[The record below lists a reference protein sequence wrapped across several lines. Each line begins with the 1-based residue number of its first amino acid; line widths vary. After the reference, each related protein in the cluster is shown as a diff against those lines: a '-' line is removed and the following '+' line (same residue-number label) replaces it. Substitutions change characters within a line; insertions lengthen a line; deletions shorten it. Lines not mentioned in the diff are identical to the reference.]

1 MEENKEVASV
11 KSNEKS
17 FIAPLALA
25 IAIGSCLG
33 VFYTWSHAY
42 KSKQQFLELARVDK
56 SLQQTIQQQ
65 EQTIVEL
72 QNTLTQLREE
82 AHRGNDEW
90 VLAEVQYMVQSANI
104 NLSVEHNVPVAIKLL
119 KAADDKVKNFSKL
132 GNSSLRKAI
141 ANSLSALNA
150 LPQFDAEGIVISLQA
165 MSKTLETLPLVKQST
180 EQQSAEDAKPVD
192 VSTSDW
198 RERFKGSMKIIKD
211 MVVIRRLDQPVK
223 PLIHPE
229 QHANLIENL
238 QLQLSIAQFA
248 VLQHESKLYQSSLNE
263 VKSWITEYFQRSD
276 EVNAV
281 LKSLDEMLAIN
292 VSPALP
298 SLEGLIN
305 EIQNQKASQPTP
317 ASPDLPSSGSQ
328 SEKYEVMSS

>member
-1 MEENKEVASV
+1 MEENKELASV

-33 VFYTWSHAY
+33 VFYTWNHVY
-42 KSKQQFLELARVDK
+42 KNKQHFLELARVDN

-65 EQTIVEL
+65 QQLIVEL
-72 QNTLTQLREE
+72 QNNLTQLREE

-90 VLAEVQYMVQSANI
+90 VLAEVEYMVQIANI
-104 NLSVEHNVPVAIKLL
+104 NLSLEQNVPVAIKLL
-119 KAADDKVKNFSKL
+119 KAADDKVKSLSKL
-132 GNSSLRKAI
+132 GNSSLRKSI
-141 ANSLSALNA
+141 ANTLSALHA
-150 LPQFDAEGIVISLQA
+150 LPQLDAEGIVISLQA
-165 MSKTLETLPLVKQST
+165 MSKTLESLPLVKQVSD
-180 EQQSAEDAKPVD
+180 QQSEEDAKPVN

-198 RERFKGSMKIIKD
+198 RQKFKGSMKIIKD

-248 VLQHESKLYQSSLNE
+248 VLQHEAKLYQSSLNE
-263 VKSWITEYFQRSD
+263 VKTWITEYFQRSE

-281 LKSLDEMLAIN
+281 LKSLDELLAIN
-292 VSPALP
+292 ISPTLP
-298 SLEGLIN
+298 SLEALIS
-305 EIQNQKASQPTP
+305 EIDIQKTSQSVPI
-317 ASPDLPSSGSQ
+317 LPLSGSQ
-328 SEKYEVMSS
+328 PKKNEVMSS